1 MGTDTQ
7 THKQRRI
14 EKGWRQRDGQRRDGG
29 RETDR
34 EGMEAETNTWERW
47 RESHSGSRAK
57 CCCLVGCAY
66 LRTNTRA
73 RTHAHT
79 HTHRERERG
88 RERER
93 ETRTLTPTPTHSL
106 SFLPPHPLREQTPT
120 VKAGIERSSTDHVSS
135 R

>member
-1 MGTDTQ
+1 VGTDTQ

-34 EGMEAETNTWERW
+34 EKMEAETNAWERW

-66 LRTNTRA
+66 LRSNTRA
-73 RTHAHT
+73 LT
-79 HTHRERERG
+79 HTH
-88 RERER
+88 
-93 ETRTLTPTPTHSL
+93 THSL